1 MMNRYSWVPA
11 GNEAHVL
18 HTASF
23 PWRSALADGSHSL
36 NEPATLTCRAHA
48 RILKSTRFLDGSAVR
63 VFGAFD
69 LSAVLRDGSLAA
81 ACDFEAL
88 LRAGAFLAAP
98 YFRAGIANL
107 SFEK

>member
-1 MMNRYSWVPA
+1 MLNRYSWVPA
-11 GNEAHVL
+11 GNEAHVI

-23 PWRSALADGSHSL
+23 PWRSALANGSRSL
-36 NEPATLTCRAHA
+36 NEPATLTCWAPA
-48 RILKSTRFLDGSAVR
+48 WILKSRFLDGSAVR

-98 YFRAGIANL
+98 FFRAGIANL

>member
-1 MMNRYSWVPA
+1 M
-11 GNEAHVL
+11 
-18 HTASF
+18 
-23 PWRSALADGSHSL
+23 
-36 NEPATLTCRAHA
+36 
-48 RILKSTRFLDGSAVR
+48 R

-88 LRAGAFLAAP
+88 LRAGAFLAAAF
-98 YFRAGIANL
+98 FRAGIANL